1 MSSCIRR
8 TTKKY
13 TSRPSPPYPANT
25 CKNLIRKG
33 NDGLFYQSLPVA
45 NGQFR
50 WKKIKQEI
58 VLPGPTVQKVPRRRT
73 RKTTKKRSRKTSK
86 KSRKTSKKKSRK
98 TSKKKSRRTAKKSRK
113 TSKNKSRKVGGSK
126 KKSSKKKKRRDV
138 KGLCKKRLQKKIE
151 INMKEYEKDDKFV
164 SREQALAV
172 SYSQVASK
180 YPECRRYYRR

>member
-73 RKTTKKRSRKTSK
+73 
-86 KSRKTSKKKSRK
+86 RKTSKKKSRK